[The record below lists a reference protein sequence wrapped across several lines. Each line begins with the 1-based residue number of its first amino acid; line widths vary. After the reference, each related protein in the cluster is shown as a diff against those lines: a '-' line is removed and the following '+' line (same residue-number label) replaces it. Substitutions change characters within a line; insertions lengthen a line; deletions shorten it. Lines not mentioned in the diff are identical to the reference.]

1 MQTSAWTR
9 VESAAGASLG
19 ADCFTEKIRET
30 VTGGNPRSEKLSLT
44 YSMDP
49 EFSEANVFRYIMKD
63 PERVERLRQVCVDVS
78 KSDILKLLKM
88 SERQFNRFALRKGVD
103 PSKTKLQAVDLNPEE
118 FQYILSNYLLFNKSK
133 WSNLFYATRAEF
145 VSKLRE
151 RGFPVKES
159 GHSMEIAHESFE
171 TDLSLFKDLMNR
183 LHKEVREPRS
193 HFHIGLPSAT
203 VTRSQAL
210 SISRALETK
219 VVLRLA
225 LEEPESQDNLAR
237 EHKGTPLAKNFDRGI
252 VYLKYDEFKSPVLS
266 HDLELRE
273 WMDLDH
279 GLEMV
284 DFASKLASDR
294 ERLVQSD
301 EDFGRRQ
308 QEPSIALVD
317 PRLGNLKGALEYT
330 GMLLKKRDVPSQT
343 LIGEQLEKLASEIT
357 EEDTPVNLRKT
368 IRSYL
373 MKNHVLEMLDES
385 VFLTE

>member
-1 MQTSAWTR
+1 
-9 VESAAGASLG
+9 
-19 ADCFTEKIRET
+19 
-30 VTGGNPRSEKLSLT
+30 
-44 YSMDP
+44 
-49 EFSEANVFRYIMKD
+49 
-63 PERVERLRQVCVDVS
+63 
-78 KSDILKLLKM
+78 
-88 SERQFNRFALRKGVD
+88 
-103 PSKTKLQAVDLNPEE
+103 LNPEE
-118 FQYILSNYLLFNKSK
+118 FQYVLSDYLLIDKSK
-133 WSNLFYATRAEF
+133 WIKLFYALRTEF

-159 GHSMEIAHESFE
+159 GHSMEISHENFE
-171 TDLSLFKDLMNR
+171 TDLSQFKNLMNH
-183 LHKEVREPRS
+183 LHNEVRGPRS
-193 HFHIGLPSAT
+193 HFHIGLPSAM

-210 SISRALETK
+210 SISRAVETK

-225 LEEPESQDNLAR
+225 LEEPENQDSLAR
-237 EHKGTPLAKNFDRGI
+237 ERNGTPLAKNFDRGI

-284 DFASKLASDR
+284 EFASKLASDR

-301 EDFGRRQ
+301 DEFGRRQ
-308 QEPSIALVD
+308 LEPSIALVD

-330 GMLLKKRDVPSQT
+330 GMLLKKKGVPSQT
-343 LIGEQLEKLASEIT
+343 LIGEQLEKLASQIT
-357 EEDTPVNLRKT
+357 EQDTPVNLRKT

-373 MKNHVLEMLDES
+373 IKNHVLEMLDES